1 MYLGSSHAQAQI
13 HLNVPEGATPKD
25 CDGCIEKT
33 RSIARSV
40 GIVWDRQDGPSAGV
54 TMAVA
59 LVSLA
64 MDIPVRCR
72 GMPPRLFLTLLQ
84 YSPGPVLKVSRSDVA
99 MTGALTLMGK
109 VLKVQLVCLQLSA

>member
-25 CDGCIEKT
+25 CDGCIAHQEH
-33 RSIARSV
+33 RSERFFS
-40 GIVWDRQDGPSAGV
+40 VWDRQDGPSAGV

-72 GMPPRLFLTLLQ
+72 GMPPRLIHTAPVL
-84 YSPGPVLKVSRSDVA
+84 SPGPSWSP
-99 MTGALTLMGK
+99 GAK
-109 VLKVQLVCLQLSA
+109 SVQVRCRNDW